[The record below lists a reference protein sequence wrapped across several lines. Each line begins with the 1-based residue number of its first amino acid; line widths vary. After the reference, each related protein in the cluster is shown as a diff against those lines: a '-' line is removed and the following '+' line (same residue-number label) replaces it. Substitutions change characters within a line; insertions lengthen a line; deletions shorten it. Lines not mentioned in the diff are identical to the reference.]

1 MDEELKWFAS
11 ADLNKYAG
19 KYIAIIGKK
28 IVASGNNAKE
38 VWNAAKAAFP
48 DKTPTL
54 AKIPKEDLLILGAA
68 YGN

>member
-1 MDEELKWFAS
+1 MDEEIKWFAS
-11 ADLNKYAG
+11 ADLDKYAG

-28 IVASGNNAKE
+28 IVASGNNAKD
-38 VWNAAKAAFP
+38 VWNDAKAAYP

-54 AKIPKEDLLILGAA
+54 AKIPKEELLILGAI